1 LNAAAILLIVGAI
14 AAIAVGG
21 AIIAG
26 LIAVAKS
33 AGARAE
39 MAAPERHRLRRLVE
53 ARDRLKQAVDGLP
66 MELRPVGLDA
76 MAQAQAMMEEAE
88 KAMKRRAA
96 LRGLADSAR
105 RLGIE
110 IERQT
115 KAGASLDTLDSLMS
129 RQVKLKAA
137 AAQIETLDADIDEA
151 AMDLDALAARFLA
164 AGASES
170 LTAEDA
176 DLSGLRHR
184 LNSVHN
190 SLDEVEEFLNQKS

>member
-1 LNAAAILLIVGAI
+1 MSVPIALLIIGAI
-14 AAIAVGG
+14 AAVAVGG

-26 LIAVAKS
+26 LVAIAKS
-33 AGARAE
+33 AGERAQ

-53 ARDRLKQAVDGLP
+53 AQSRLKQAVDGLP
-66 MELRPVGLDA
+66 TELRPVGMDA
-76 MAQAQAMMEEAE
+76 LAQSQAMMEEAE

-110 IERQT
+110 IERQN
-115 KAGASLDTLDSLMS
+115 KAGASLDTLDALMS
-129 RQVKLKAA
+129 RQTKLKAA
-137 AAQIETLDADIDEA
+137 AAQIEALDADIEEA
-151 AMDLDALAARFLA
+151 AMDIDGLAARFLA

-170 LTAEDA
+170 LSGEEA
-176 DLSGLRHR
+176 DFSGLRHR